1 MISFERLGYFGRLG
15 NQMFQYAAL
24 VGFAKASN
32 QSWGIPERNSNE
44 IEIGGL
50 GYKEKMNLNEVFNLD
65 YEKEI
70 NPDKRFNE
78 NGSLV
83 SLPENTDIMG
93 YFQSEQ
99 YFNHCK
105 DFVKEQFTFKSECVD
120 KCQKY
125 FKENN
130 VDPNQYASVH
140 VRRGDYVT
148 LNGPI
153 LLSEDYYETSMR
165 VLGDMKFMVF
175 SDDIDW
181 CKSNRLFSNENCIF
195 PNLGL
200 YEDLY
205 MMTQCGANIVANSSL
220 SWWGAWLGEDEGKK
234 IIAPKVWSKGPENS
248 YIVPDRWIR
257 V

>member
-32 QSWGIPERNSNE
+32 QPWGIPEKNSNE
-44 IEIGGL
+44 IKVGGL
-50 GYKEKMNLNEVFNLD
+50 GYREKMNLNEVFNLD

-83 SLPENTDIMG
+83 PLPENTDIMG
-93 YFQSEQ
+93 YFQCEQ

-105 DFVKEQFTFKSECVD
+105 DFIKEQFTFKLECID

-125 FKENN
+125 FKEADVN
-130 VDPNQYASVH
+130 PSEYASVH